1 MQRKFSILY
10 RKELKNMIEKIG
22 QNIRTSI
29 SNFLYSLGYLG
40 KLITASLLFTSRG
53 KTARKILIMQLLF
66 TYVEALPICIILSV
80 VIGTAVVF
88 MGTTF
93 LASIGQAKLTYD
105 LLVIIV
111 TKELGPLLVAFIVTA
126 RSATAIA
133 TELSTM
139 VVNQEIEA
147 YISVGIDPI
156 VHLAAPRFLGVTFS
170 VFFLNLY
177 FSIFGLVAPSIVI
190 QFISTTSI
198 LEYFKNLFT
207 ALSLR
212 TITIS
217 IIKSLVFGMII
228 SGCATLY
235 GFSTGR
241 ASTEIPMAGLKAVTK
256 SFLYLILA
264 YVFITVI
271 TYIF

>member
-1 MQRKFSILY
+1 MVKEFGRSI
-10 RKELKNMIEKIG
+10 RS
-22 QNIRTSI
+22 TI
-29 SNFLYSLGYLG
+29 SNFLYSLGYFGRLVV
-40 KLITASLLFTSRG
+40 ASLMFTSRG

-66 TYVEALPICIILSV
+66 TYVEALPICAILAV

-93 LASIGQAKLTYD
+93 LASLGQAKLTYD

-133 TELSTM
+133 TEISTM

-156 VHLAAPRFLGVTFS
+156 IHLAAPRFLGVTFS

-177 FSIFGLVAPSIVI
+177 FSIFGLIAPSLAI

-198 LEYFKNLFT
+198 AEYFKNLFT
-207 ALSLR
+207 ALSFKV
-212 TITIS
+212 ITIS

-235 GFSTGR
+235 GFNTGR
-241 ASTEIPMAGLKAVTK
+241 AFTEIPMAGLRAVSK
-256 SFLYLILA
+256 SFVYLIFA

>member
-1 MQRKFSILY
+1 MV
-10 RKELKNMIEKIG
+10 KEFG
-22 QNIRTSI
+22 HNIRTKI

-40 KLITASLLFTSRG
+40 KLIAASFMFTTRG
-53 KTARKILIMQLLF
+53 KAARKILIMQLLF
-66 TYVEALPICIILSV
+66 TYVEALPICAILAM
-80 VIGTAVVF
+80 VIGTSVVF
-88 MGTTF
+88 LGINY
-93 LASIGQAKLTYD
+93 LASLGQAKLTYD
-105 LLVIIV
+105 LLVILV
-111 TKELGPLLVAFIVTA
+111 TRELGPLLVAFIVTA

-133 TELSTM
+133 TELGTM

-156 VHLAAPRFLGVTFS
+156 SHLAAPRFLGVTFS

-177 FSIFGLVAPSIVI
+177 FSIFGLIIPSIVI
-190 QFISTTSI
+190 QFISTTNMA
-198 LEYFKNLFT
+198 EYFTNLFT
-207 ALSLR
+207 ALSFK
-212 TITIS
+212 TIAIS

-241 ASTEIPMAGLKAVTK
+241 AYTEIPMAGLKAVSK
-256 SFLYLILA
+256 SFVYLILA
-264 YVFITVI
+264 YVFITVV

>member
-1 MQRKFSILY
+1 MV
-10 RKELKNMIEKIG
+10 KEFG
-22 QNIRTSI
+22 RSIRTKI
-29 SNFLYSLGYLG
+29 ANFLYSLGYLG
-40 KLITASLLFTSRG
+40 KLIAASFMFASRG
-53 KTARKILIMQLLF
+53 KAARKILIMQLLF
-66 TYVEALPICIILSV
+66 TYVEALPICAILAV
-80 VIGTAVVF
+80 VIGTSVVF
-88 MGTTF
+88 LGTTV
-93 LASIGQAKLTYD
+93 LVSLGQAKLTYD
-105 LLVIIV
+105 LLVLLV
-111 TKELGPLLVAFIVTA
+111 MRELGPLLVAFIVTA

-133 TELSTM
+133 TEISTM

-177 FSIFGLVAPSIVI
+177 FSIFGLIAPSIVI
-190 QFISTTSI
+190 QFISTTNI
-198 LEYFKNLFT
+198 AEYFNNLFS
-207 ALSLR
+207 AMSFKIIL
-212 TITIS
+212 IS

-241 ASTEIPMAGLKAVTK
+241 AYTEIPMAGLKAVSN
-256 SFLYLILA
+256 SFVYLILA
-264 YVFITVI
+264 YAFITVV

>member
-1 MQRKFSILY
+1 MV
-10 RKELKNMIEKIG
+10 KEFG
-22 QNIRTSI
+22 RNIRTKI
-29 SNFLYSLGYLG
+29 ADFLYSLGYLG
-40 KLITASLLFTSRG
+40 KLIVASLMFTSRG

-66 TYVEALPICIILSV
+66 TYVEALPICMILGI
-80 VIGTAVVF
+80 VIGTAVIF
-88 MGTTF
+88 LGTTF

-126 RSATAIA
+126 RSATAIS

-177 FSIFGLVAPSIVI
+177 FSIFGLVAPSIII

-212 TITIS
+212 TILIS

-241 ASTEIPMAGLKAVTK
+241 ASTEIPMAGLKAVSK
-256 SFLYLILA
+256 SFVYLILA

>member
-1 MQRKFSILY
+1 MV
-10 RKELKNMIEKIG
+10 KEFG
-22 QNIRTSI
+22 RSIRTKVE
-29 SNFLYSLGYLG
+29 NLLYSLGYLG
-40 KLITASLLFTSRG
+40 RLIVASLMFTSRG

-66 TYVEALPICIILSV
+66 TYVEALPICAILAV

-93 LASIGQAKLTYD
+93 LASLGQAKLTYD

-177 FSIFGLVAPSIVI
+177 FSIFGLIAPSIVI

-198 LEYFKNLFT
+198 AEYIKGLFT
-207 ALSLR
+207 VLSLR
-212 TITIS
+212 TILIS

-241 ASTEIPMAGLKAVTK
+241 ASTDIPMAGLKAVSK
-256 SFLYLILA
+256 SFIYLIVA